1 MINFYWTPFLLEVCG
16 LGPFKAS
23 GVILAGRVF
32 DAFTDPLV
40 GFLIMRTKLSWG
52 KLR

>member
-1 MINFYWTPFLLEVCG
+1 

-32 DAFTDPLV
+32 DAFSDPLI
-40 GFLIMRTKLSWG
+40 GFLIMKTKLSWG
-52 KLR
+52 VLRPWMIFAIIPVGIR